1 VAAADEP
8 LVGAQGKRGRGMKRS
23 YALTLNDQEPE
34 QAELIAFLD
43 EVPKG
48 YRVRV
53 LRAMLLE
60 ALEKR
65 ERWDRVLK
73 DLRTTL
79 EEMGPWGSS

>member
-1 VAAADEP
+1 
-8 LVGAQGKRGRGMKRS
+8 MKRS